1 VRTAVFWTHLVVGVT
16 AGAVILFMSV
26 TGVLLA
32 FEPQITE
39 WLERD
44 RRLVTPPAGAP
55 RLPVETLLAR
65 ARVRRDRISGPP

>member
-1 VRTAVFWTHLVVGVT
+1 MRAFLFWTHLLVGVT
-16 AGAVILFMSV
+16 AGALILFMSA

-44 RRLVTPPAGAP
+44 RRVVTPPPGAP
-55 RLPVETLLAR
+55 RISVETLLAR
-65 ARVRRDRISGPP
+65 ARRDRISGLAS

>member
-1 VRTAVFWTHLVVGVT
+1 MRTVVFCTHLLAGVT
-16 AGAVILFMSV
+16 TGAVILFMSV

-44 RRLVTPPAGAP
+44 RRLVTPPPGAP
-55 RLPVETLLAR
+55 RLPVETMLAR
-65 ARVRRDRISGPP
+65 ARRGRISGRPS